1 VICEATYDSCYSK
14 REYSGDAAM
23 GCCSGLAG
31 GDKSIGNLQ
40 YPCITCPH
48 YVDVLQISKQISKK
62 INEDISELMTKTL
75 KGE

>member
-1 VICEATYDSCYSK
+1 
-14 REYSGDAAM
+14 M